1 MGVARR
7 RHWCLRSCCLA
18 LEMDGGDSTTIKH
31 NIKYNNV
38 NIFTVTDVQCV
49 GHSVVSDSL

>member
-1 MGVARR
+1 
-7 RHWCLRSCCLA
+7 
-18 LEMDGGDSTTIKH
+18 MDGGDSTTIKH